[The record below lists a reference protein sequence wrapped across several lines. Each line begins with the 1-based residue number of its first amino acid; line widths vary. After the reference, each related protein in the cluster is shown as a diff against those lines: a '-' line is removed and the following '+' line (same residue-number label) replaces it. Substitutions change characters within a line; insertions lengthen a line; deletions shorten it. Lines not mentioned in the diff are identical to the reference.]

1 MKRAL
6 RHARLKHY
14 ARMYYSVKSIFELRR
29 ASLQGVS
36 YRDFFQAGKS
46 VGGIEQIEPAA
57 AIVAQFAAAAR
68 ARAA

>member
-6 RHARLKHY
+6 QHPRLKHY

-29 ASLQGVS
+29 ASLQGIS
-36 YRDFFQAGKS
+36 YKDFFQAGKS
-46 VGGIEQIEPAA
+46 VGGIDAIEPAA
-57 AIVAQFAAAAR
+57 DIVRRFADAAR